1 MEIEKQELTEA
12 IAKVN
17 VEAEVIPLYDLI
29 YCDIAEAKELL
40 ELYPQAKTSDAS
52 DFIHEERFDISI
64 TDTEKNY
71 LKNII
76 RTGLSDV
83 SLMCQL
89 ALMEKETQPL
99 IREILDELK
108 AV

>member
-1 MEIEKQELTEA
+1 MDENKNTDRHESVGVHCQ
-12 IAKVN
+12 
-17 VEAEVIPLYDLI
+17 VIPLYDLI

-40 ELYPQAKTSDAS
+40 EIYPQAKTSDAS

-64 TDTEKNY
+64 TDTRKNY

-76 RTGLSDV
+76 CTGLSDV
-83 SLMCQL
+83 SLMCQTVL
-89 ALMEKETQPL
+89 GDKEEQYL